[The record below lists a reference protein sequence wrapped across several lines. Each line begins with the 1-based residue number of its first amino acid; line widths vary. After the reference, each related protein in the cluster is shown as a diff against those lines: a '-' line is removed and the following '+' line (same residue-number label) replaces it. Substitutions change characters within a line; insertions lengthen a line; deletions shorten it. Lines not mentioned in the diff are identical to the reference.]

1 MKLKLWVEVLLI
13 FISIASSILITFDV
27 EISMMPFIIGTFILT
42 SCVAILVEY
51 GRLFQV
57 LKVKL
62 DQFLSK

>member
-13 FISIASSILITFDV
+13 LIAVASSILITFDI
-27 EISMMPFIIGTFILT
+27 EISMIPFILGTIILT

-51 GRLFQV
+51 GRLFNI

-62 DQFLSK
+62 DYLLSK